1 LPSGA
6 GRVGCGHRTPPPSRG
21 STPRPDEEHP
31 VGERRGDLALQLELS
46 LSSGDSRLAS
56 SRHGRVRLPA
66 AGERRRAAESQLRR
80 RR

>member
-31 VGERRGDLALQLELS
+31 VGERRGDLALQLEPS

-56 SRHGRVRLPA
+56 SRGMDEFGCPRPASGDGQPRVN
-66 AGERRRAAESQLRR
+66 
-80 RR
+80 